1 MEYLCLNCDDKN
13 NSEEFYEKG
22 YESDDE
28 NMKWDQWK
36 QCLVNVSFPKLRYF
50 KASYLPRSVEAL
62 GWLSFIGILKIWSTY
77 V

>member
-13 NSEEFYEKG
+13 NSEEFYEEG

-36 QCLVNVSFPKLRYF
+36 QCLVNVSNVSFPKLRYF
-50 KASYLPRSVEAL
+50 KASYLPRAL
-62 GWLSFIGILKIWSTY
+62 IMKSLAGIY
-77 V
+77 